1 MNYRT
6 KLAKA
11 DDTNSLLDKLKD
23 KANILHL
30 LAQRLVG
37 PAHQP
42 IDDQA
47 DDQKPD
53 EEDYIPA

>member
-1 MNYRT
+1 MQYKT

-11 DDTNSLLDKLKD
+11 EDTDSLLDKLKD
-23 KANILHL
+23 KPDIIHL

-37 PAHQP
+37 PSHQP
-42 IDDQA
+42 I

-53 EEDYIPA
+53 EEEYIPA